1 MKSYQEF
8 IVWQKSMKL
17 VTQIYK
23 LSSDFPQNEQ
33 FGLTSQL
40 RRSSV
45 SIPSN
50 IAEGFGRNSSKEFV
64 RFLQI
69 SMGSI
74 FEVQTQLQISKNL
87 EFISNEKFNIIFSD
101 AVEIE
106 KMLKALI
113 KSIKSKS
120 S

>member
-1 MKSYQEF
+1 MKSYNEL
-8 IVWQKSMKL
+8 IVWQKAMNL

-50 IAEGFGRNSSKEFV
+50 IAEGFGRNTKNEFI

-69 SMGSI
+69 SMCSL
-74 FEVQTQLQISKNL
+74 FEYKHNWKFLKTLNLFQMKNSTL
-87 EFISNEKFNIIFSD
+87 SLVIL
-101 AVEIE
+101 
-106 KMLKALI
+106 LK
-113 KSIKSKS
+113 
-120 S
+120 